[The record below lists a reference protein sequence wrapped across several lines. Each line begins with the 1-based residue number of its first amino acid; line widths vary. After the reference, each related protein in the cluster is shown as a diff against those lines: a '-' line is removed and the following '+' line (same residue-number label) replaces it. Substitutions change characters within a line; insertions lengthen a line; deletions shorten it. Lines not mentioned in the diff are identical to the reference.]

1 MTSPAPSNLIG
12 CLKNSDSDDPSA
24 FLKKKSSDIFTSKLL
39 LLHTLSL
46 RKKATW
52 APNYTL
58 LTFAGDECR
67 FEGAVS
73 RSFLFESTVIH
84 SDPLLSHPPPA
95 LFPPEPFLTPT
106 VRWLVRRFP

>member
-12 CLKNSDSDDPSA
+12 CLKNSDSDDQCFS
-24 FLKKKSSDIFTSKLL
+24 KKKSSDIFTSKLL

-58 LTFAGDECR
+58 LTFVGDE
-67 FEGAVS
+67 
-73 RSFLFESTVIH
+73 
-84 SDPLLSHPPPA
+84 
-95 LFPPEPFLTPT
+95 
-106 VRWLVRRFP
+106 W